1 MSNTKIIITITAIVI
16 AAAVFIKKL
25 MWPII
30 KRYFL
35 NEKLNAGAILLTV
48 EPTGISINKQQQLI
62 LQLQV
67 EPDQGKNF
75 VTEIKALFDETEI
88 AALQPGARMSVSYNA
103 HYHKK
108 ISLRKDGLKA
118 AEPFSVPN
126 NNN

>member
-1 MSNTKIIITITAIVI
+1 MSNTKNIITITAVAI
-16 AAAVFIKKL
+16 AALVFIKKL

-35 NEKLNAGAILLTV
+35 NEKLYAGAVLLTV

-67 EPDQGKNF
+67 EPDHGKNF
-75 VTEIKALFDETEI
+75 VTEIKALFDEAEI
-88 AALQPGARMSVSYNA
+88 AALQPGARMWVSYNA

-108 ISLRKDGLKA
+108 ISLRKEELK
-118 AEPFSVPN
+118 N
-126 NNN
+126 NGTFFRTQQ